1 MEIDRARELL
11 TSMPATGFDVYRREN
26 GDCQLI
32 VPILHEDNDMVD
44 MFLKDSPL
52 GEGHVRL
59 CDFGLSLMRLSYTFD
74 INSPTR
80 EDIFRSILI
89 NNRVETHEGSLY
101 LDAPIDR
108 LYESIL
114 QFAGCVQ
121 KVCNMRYWGRETV
134 RSAFYD
140 DLRSYVTT
148 DLVRFTPTA
157 NYSPLD
163 DYPIISVDWSLA
175 YNNRNLYLYGVRG
188 NDKGK
193 SVAICLLEFKKA
205 QLPFIS
211 LVVHDDMEEL
221 GRREKFYLTRNADKQ
236 YPDLDAFRDDGIEDI
251 HRLVGLPSYVV

>member
-89 NNRVETHEGSLY
+89 NNRVESHEGSLY
-101 LDAPIDR
+101 LDTPIDR

-121 KVCNMRYWGRETV
+121 KGLQHALLGPRN
-134 RSAFYD
+134 RSQRI
-140 DLRSYVTT
+140 LR
-148 DLVRFTPTA
+148 
-157 NYSPLD
+157 
-163 DYPIISVDWSLA
+163 
-175 YNNRNLYLYGVRG
+175 
-188 NDKGK
+188 
-193 SVAICLLEFKKA
+193 
-205 QLPFIS
+205 
-211 LVVHDDMEEL
+211 
-221 GRREKFYLTRNADKQ
+221 
-236 YPDLDAFRDDGIEDI
+236 
-251 HRLVGLPSYVV
+251 